1 MNESGNPSPASSPP
15 AVYQRWLAEMKRRRL
30 PRVIAVYGAT
40 SFVVLEVADLVF
52 PAIPLPDVALRLVL
66 WALILGFP
74 IAVALAWAFDVTPD
88 GLVRTEAAAPGEIDA
103 IVAAP
108 VLTRWPSGLLALGGL
123 ALLAAAFYG
132 GRRSAV
138 DLSVDPSLDVP
149 AVAEMAL
156 LDPVEDPAP
165 LDRRPPHL
173 RTRARRVTKATS
185 VMPSRWSCR
194 RCCPR
199 SVISAW
205 VRGRPHSRTEG
216 EASTCGG
223 WVRNWA
229 WTFSWTE
236 ALERTG
242 ISCASLP
249 NWWRSRTS

>member
-165 LDRRPPHL
+165 LDRRPPI
-173 RTRARRVTKATS
+173 
-185 VMPSRWSCR
+185 C
-194 RCCPR
+194 
-199 SVISAW
+199 
-205 VRGRPHSRTEG
+205 GREP
-216 EASTCGG
+216 GG
-223 WVRNWA
+223 
-229 WTFSWTE
+229 
-236 ALERTG
+236 
-242 ISCASLP
+242 
-249 NWWRSRTS
+249 